1 MRISI
6 SIFIFCVGVC
16 VWAIDVLMDYT
27 QSISHQEFIQQV
39 KALWLLNWGLML
51 EAIKQ
56 II

>member
-1 MRISI
+1 M
-6 SIFIFCVGVC
+6 GVC

-27 QSISHQEFIQQV
+27 QSISHHEFIQQV